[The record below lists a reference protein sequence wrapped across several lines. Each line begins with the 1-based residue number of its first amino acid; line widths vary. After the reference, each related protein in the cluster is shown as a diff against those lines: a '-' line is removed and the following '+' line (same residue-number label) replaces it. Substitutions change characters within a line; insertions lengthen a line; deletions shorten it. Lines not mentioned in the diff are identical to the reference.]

1 MCGSRVELAWMKEG
15 REAEEVTECKNHIS
29 PHGIGREEGV
39 STLVFRDCHGTC
51 CLPRLFFFSSE
62 DVIVL
67 REDNLKSHWKTSPLL
82 WSLNGVK
89 CNLLIFV
96 TWNLLKRRPDK
107 FILWPFNFI
116 VNITT
121 PTETLALDP
130 QRDLLT
136 CMFWSCMIFQQEA
149 SEIVNGF

>member
-1 MCGSRVELAWMKEG
+1 MASEGKKVYQLLSSEIATGLA
-15 REAEEVTECKNHIS
+15 AY
-29 PHGIGREEGV
+29 
-39 STLVFRDCHGTC
+39 LD
-51 CLPRLFFFSSE
+51 FFFSSE